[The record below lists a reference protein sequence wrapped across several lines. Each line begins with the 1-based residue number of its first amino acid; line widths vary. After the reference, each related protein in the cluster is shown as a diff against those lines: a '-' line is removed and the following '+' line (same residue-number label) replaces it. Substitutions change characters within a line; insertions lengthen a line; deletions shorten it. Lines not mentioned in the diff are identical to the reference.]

1 MPFLSPYLTVSWNL
15 FLPRKGN
22 MNNGGG
28 AIGSCSGSS
37 VAVEREEFK
46 TVLNLLKLKN
56 ENPQELAR
64 DQKFLTAAF
73 GFLEKHSECVWC
85 QYTLICG
92 ELLRLFSFVESPPLK
107 WFREKTLT
115 CLTSC
120 RACIE
125 AYYGIRPKIFSSFR
139 KIYDEATVKEFEGKI
154 QQFDMKR
161 LKEPFEI
168 YLNDKEKRKKLPI
181 KFILFEIL
189 LFPGWIISPEVS
201 KLFEAVLEQII
212 SSMKM
217 VKISEK
223 LPGVIVCSVHPN
235 QVIRNWAKSVLN
247 SDIQV
252 ENETLYNRINYSWD
266 TIVFLSKKLDDEAYS
281 DAIYVCLKASKPD
294 FIKSGC
300 NLEWTARIFE
310 LLKKENSVE
319 FMGALRLY
327 SLLMKIFSNDEKVYK
342 ISESFNSITLILDNP
357 AFGQGSHT
365 EQDCANFVLDWI
377 PLAIQANLYE
387 KKFKIAHKIVS
398 DLMEFVLESCAPFQ
412 WKLKV
417 ATKFS
422 DPLTSTVT
430 NAYLLSKIGQLLIFL
445 FDKRFSEFRTVEYEN
460 FIIKCLENVLISL
473 CRADLFKEV
482 GIEEREM
489 EGTPSSAVFDVSN
502 YRKFFSTIENRQKVS
517 INLLNSISKE
527 ISVLA
532 LKSEISNDN
541 KIWVKRIELL
551 TFIVGESIEKG
562 EIHRFTEEL
571 VAVLIFVNLSG
582 FKLNLNQSFNQ
593 QDFLLKIVENHPEKS
608 LKASTTILANFLH
621 HKYKMKEGGVIPLE
635 KTFYFLNSIIG
646 KVFEK
651 DLEILKFYSES
662 LELVFDFF
670 LKVLFA
676 FFIEFNAFVSLPG
689 GAVYYELSTA
699 VSSFGIT
706 LISMIG
712 TENFEKLFLKSLKS
726 TQITSLLLPCLA
738 NLMMNILQRSTQ
750 SKYTDIPSLVN
761 LSTEFIILSG
771 HLKADFETARVDQII
786 KVLLTS
792 NVLPAYKASISSA
805 LQQYCRLSG
814 KKLVI
819 PSETPKHV
827 NIPLV
832 ATANKIDASLAKKL
846 EALEKMDD
854 AFINK
859 HISTNSS
866 NGSGLKPPSTKL
878 GQLRQE
884 MVREG
889 ATTTVSTSNPS
900 KKSRFTPI
908 VVQKAPRMMTQADL
922 LRAHADSSDSDV
934 DIEITSDTFKNAPH
948 KPTSTPFTAQPHRS
962 VKLIDIDDESSGQT
976 GTSSGQPISSKASV
990 SAQMQRDWQ
999 SAQRLH
1005 KYILSLD
1012 YAALNDFAV
1021 VDVSVQSIPDTFP
1034 NYEKYLQVFEPLLQ
1048 LECRSQIIQAKDET
1062 EGRLTYFKGIIQ
1074 TISMVDD
1081 FHEVVFNFGDD
1092 AVHRLFTEQDLL
1104 VGHPISHN
1112 LQKTTSE
1119 ILGLV
1124 IQTSSRQVG
1133 FEVTIRF
1140 YMKGRAGDVE
1150 FQLLTRLKQG
1160 WKFAKLCNLVTNN
1173 REFLALQNL
1182 PLYSSCTRILQPKFI
1197 KIDSHM
1203 RSQIDRAAEF
1213 YTRAFGLNLPQAS
1226 AIAFALMNPN
1236 FFTLIQGPPGTGKT
1250 RTIEGFLAVLFG
1262 RPSPEFRVPMSYKR
1276 IMICAPSNAA
1286 IDEIV
1291 RRLKGG
1297 VKDSYGKNVPLKIV
1311 RVGSIDM
1318 IHEDVKDLSIDGIV
1332 ETMIQGHISSAL
1344 EMLQNNRK
1352 QMAEIKILLDKAQ
1365 ADDDLG
1371 DEADNE
1377 KGKDFFELKEK
1388 NRTTNSG
1395 GKSVQELKNQLW
1407 QVKDNIRK
1415 GNKFIEDS
1423 RQNLRLKVLNEA
1435 QVVCCTLSASGHEVI
1450 SRIDGDFEMVIIDE
1464 ACQAIE
1470 LSALIPL
1477 QYGCKR
1483 TVLVGDP
1490 NQLPPTVISQ
1500 MAVTFAYEQSLF
1512 QRLQKIDP
1520 SAVQLLSLQ
1529 YRMHPDI
1536 SSFPSSYFYGGK
1548 LADGPNVMNENARP
1562 WHGTFDNLLGP
1573 FRFLDVPGQE
1583 QLRTF
1588 ASGKQGNS
1596 MMNELEAKITISLI
1610 ALLSNSSPDYKVSKG
1625 KCKSYCYNI
1634 FIL

>member
-1 MPFLSPYLTVSWNL
+1 
-15 FLPRKGN
+15 

-28 AIGSCSGSS
+28 AIGSSPTNSS
-37 VAVEREEFK
+37 VEREEFK
-46 TVLNLLKLKN
+46 NVLNLLKLKN
-56 ENPQELAR
+56 EKPEELSR

-85 QYTLICG
+85 QYTSICG

-107 WFREKTLT
+107 WFREKTMN
-115 CLTSC
+115 CLISC

-125 AYYGIRPKIFSSFR
+125 AYYGVRPKIFSSFR
-139 KIYDEATVKEFEGKI
+139 KIYDEATVKDFEGKI
-154 QQFDMKR
+154 HLFDVKR

-168 YLNDKEKRKKLPI
+168 YLSDKEKRKKLPI

-201 KLFEAVLEQII
+201 KLFETVLEQII
-212 SSMKM
+212 SGMKM

-247 SDIQV
+247 TDIQV
-252 ENETLYNRINYSWD
+252 ENEAVYNRINYSWD
-266 TIVFLSKKLDDEAYS
+266 TIIFLLKNLDDEAYS
-281 DAIYVCLKASKPD
+281 DAIYVCLKASKFE
-294 FIKSGC
+294 FIKSGS
-300 NLEWTARIFE
+300 NWDWTGRIFG

-319 FMGALRLY
+319 FMGALRIY
-327 SLLMKIFSNDEKVYK
+327 SLLMKIISSEKAFQWYK
-342 ISESFNSITLILDNP
+342 ITESFNSISYILDNP
-357 AFGQGSHT
+357 AFAQGSHT
-365 EQDCANFVLDWI
+365 DQDCANFVLEWI
-377 PLAIQANLYE
+377 PLTIQANLSE

-398 DLMEFVLESCAPFQ
+398 DFMEFVVESLAPFQ
-412 WKLKV
+412 WKV
-417 ATKFS
+417 AVAIKFS
-422 DPLTSTVT
+422 DSLSSNVSS
-430 NAYLLSKIGQLLIFL
+430 AYLLSKIGQLLIYL
-445 FDKRFSEFRTVEYEN
+445 FDNRFSKFRTLEHEN
-460 FIIKCLENVLISL
+460 LIIKCLESVLISL
-473 CRADLFKEV
+473 CRADLFKEI

-502 YRKFFSTIENRQKVS
+502 YRKFFPTIEIRQAVS

-527 ISVLA
+527 VSGLA
-532 LKSEISNDN
+532 IKSETSNYS
-541 KIWVKRIELL
+541 KIWGKRTDLL
-551 TFIVGESIEKG
+551 AFIVGGSIDKY
-562 EIHRFTEEL
+562 EIHRFSEDL
-571 VAVLIFVNLSG
+571 VTVLIFVYLSG
-582 FKLNLNQSFNQ
+582 FKLNLSQSVNQ
-593 QDFLLKIVENHPEKS
+593 QDFLLKIVQNHPEKS
-608 LKASTTILANFLH
+608 LKALTAILLNLLH
-621 HKYKMKEGGVIPLE
+621 HKFKMREGAVIPLE
-635 KTFYFLNSIIG
+635 KLLYFLNSIIG

-651 DLEILKFYSES
+651 DLEILKIYSEA
-662 LELVFDFF
+662 LELVFNFF
-670 LKVLFA
+670 LKVLFS
-676 FFIEFNAFVSLPG
+676 FFVEFNAFVSLPG
-689 GAVYYELSTA
+689 GSVYYDLSTA

-712 TENFEKLFLKSLKS
+712 TENFEKMSVKFLKSS
-726 TQITSLLLPCLA
+726 EITSLLLPCLA
-738 NLMMNILQRSTQ
+738 NLLMHILQRSTQ

-761 LSTEFIILSG
+761 LSTEFIIISG
-771 HLKADFETARVDQII
+771 HVKADFETARVDQII

-792 NVLPAYKASISSA
+792 NVSSAYKASISSA

-814 KKLVI
+814 RKLVV
-819 PSETPKHV
+819 PSGAPKSV
-827 NIPLV
+827 NIPPV
-832 ATANKIDASLAKKL
+832 ATSSKIDPSLARKL

-859 HISTNSS
+859 HISANNNS
-866 NGSGLKPPSTKL
+866 GGLRPPSTKL

-889 ATTTVSTSNPS
+889 TNIASSSNPA

-922 LRAHADSSDSDV
+922 LRAHADSSDSEA

-948 KPTSTPFTAQPHRS
+948 KSTSTPFTAQPHRS
-962 VKLIDIDDESSGQT
+962 VKLINIDDENSGQI
-976 GTSSGQPISSKASV
+976 GTSSGKPISSKASISV
-990 SAQMQRDWQ
+990 QIQRDWQ

-1021 VDVSVQSIPDTFP
+1021 VDVSVQSIPDSFP

-1048 LECRSQIIQAKDET
+1048 LECRSQIIQSKDET
-1062 EGRLTYFKGIIQ
+1062 EGRLSYFKGVIQ

-1112 LQKTTSE
+1112 HKKAPSE

-1124 IQTSSRQVG
+1124 IQTSSRQIG

-1140 YMKGRAGDVE
+1140 YMKGRSGDVE

-1182 PLYSSCTRILQPKFI
+1182 PLYSSCARILQPKFV

-1203 RSQIDRAAEF
+1203 RLQIERAAEF
-1213 YTRAFGLNLPQAS
+1213 YTKAFGLNLPQAS
-1226 AIAFALMNPN
+1226 AIAYALMNPN

-1262 RPSPEFRVPMSYKR
+1262 RPSPEFRVPMNYKR

-1297 VKDSYGKNVPLKIV
+1297 VKDSYGKIVPLKIV

-1332 ETMIQGHISSAL
+1332 ESMIQGHISSAL
-1344 EMLQNNRK
+1344 EMLQTNRK
-1352 QMAEIKILLDKAQ
+1352 HMADIKTLLDKAQ
-1365 ADDDLG
+1365 AGDDSS
-1371 DEADNE
+1371 DEGDNE
-1377 KGKDFFELKEK
+1377 KEK
-1388 NRTTNSG
+1388 AYLGPTTETTNRTANFN
-1395 GKSVQELKNQLW
+1395 GKSIQELKNQLW
-1407 QVKDNIRK
+1407 QVKENIRK

-1435 QVVCCTLSASGHEVI
+1435 QVVCCTLSASGHDVI

-1536 SSFPSSYFYGGK
+1536 SAFPSSYFYGGK
-1548 LADGPNVMNENARP
+1548 LANGPNVMIENTRP
-1562 WHGTFDNLLGP
+1562 WHGTFNNLLGP

-1588 ASGKQGNS
+1588 SSGKQGNS
-1596 MMNELEAKITISLI
+1596 MMNELEAKITTSLI
-1610 ALLSNSSPDYKVSKG
+1610 ALISNSSPDYKVNK
-1625 KCKSYCYNI
+1625 I
-1634 FIL
+1634 

>member
-1 MPFLSPYLTVSWNL
+1 MYFTCGDQFFYCPGKEMT
-15 FLPRKGN
+15 
-22 MNNGGG
+22 NGG
-28 AIGSCSGSS
+28 SPSTTNS
-37 VAVEREEFK
+37 VEREQYK
-46 TVLNLLKLKN
+46 NVLNLLKLKN
-56 ENPQELAR
+56 EKPEEISR
-64 DQKFLTAAF
+64 DKKFLTAAF
-73 GFLEKHSECVWC
+73 GFLENYSECIWC
-85 QYTLICG
+85 QYTMICG

-107 WFREKTLT
+107 WFREKTVT

-125 AYYGIRPKIFSSFR
+125 AYYGIRPKLFSSFR
-139 KIYDEATVKEFEGKI
+139 KIYDEATVKDFEGKI
-154 QQFDMKR
+154 QEFDVKR
-161 LKEPFEI
+161 LREPFEI

-189 LFPGWIISPEVS
+189 LFPGWIISPEIS
-201 KLFEAVLEQII
+201 KLFETVLEQII

-235 QVIRNWAKSVLN
+235 QIIRNWAKSVLN
-247 SDIQV
+247 SDIQQS
-252 ENETLYNRINYSWD
+252 ENEEATNNYNRINYSWD
-266 TIVFLSKKLDDEAYS
+266 TIVYLSKKLDDETFS
-281 DAIYVCLKASKPD
+281 DAIYVCLKSSKFD
-294 FIKSGC
+294 FIKSGS
-300 NLEWTARIFE
+300 NWEWTSRIFG
-310 LLKKENSVE
+310 LLKKENSYE
-319 FMGALRLY
+319 FMGGLRLF
-327 SLLMKIFSNDEKVYK
+327 SLFMKIFSNEKYFNWYK
-342 ISESFNSITLILDNP
+342 IPESFNSISTILDNSV
-357 AFGQGSHT
+357 FSQGIHT
-365 EQDCANFVLDWI
+365 EQDNSANFVLDWI
-377 PLAIQANLYE
+377 PLTIKANFLE
-387 KKFKIAHKIVS
+387 NKKFKIGHKIVS
-398 DLMEFVLESCAPFQ
+398 DLMEFVLESRASFK

-422 DPLTSTVT
+422 DSLILTIS
-430 NAYLLSKIGQLLIFL
+430 NAYLLGKIGQLLIFL
-445 FDKRFSEFRTVEYEN
+445 FDKRFSEFRTVENEN
-460 FIIKCLENVLISL
+460 LIIKSLEMVIPPLIKFNLS
-473 CRADLFKEV
+473 DDE
-482 GIEEREM
+482 EM
-489 EGTPSSAVFDVSN
+489 EGTPNSAVFDISN
-502 YRKFFSTIENRQKVS
+502 YRKLFLTIDNFPVS
-517 INLLNSISKE
+517 IKFLNSVSKE
-527 ISVLA
+527 ISPFVLK
-532 LKSEISNDN
+532 LETSNEN
-541 KIWVKRIELL
+541 KIWINRIELL
-551 TFIVGESIEKG
+551 TFIFKESIG
-562 EIHRFTEEL
+562 QSQTEIQGFSYDL
-571 VAVLIFVNLSG
+571 VTLLIFINLSG
-582 FKLNLNQSFNQ
+582 IKLNFNHQQ
-593 QDFLLKIVENHPEKS
+593 QDLLLKIVENHPEKS
-608 LKASTTILANFLH
+608 LNALTRILSNFLNQ
-621 HKYKMKEGGVIPLE
+621 KYKFKEGGVIPLE

-651 DLEILKFYSES
+651 DLEILKIYSEAP
-662 LELVFDFF
+662 ELVFNFY
-670 LKVLFA
+670 LKVLFV
-676 FFIEFNAFVSLPG
+676 FFVEFNNFISLPG
-689 GAVYYELSTA
+689 GAVYYEMSTA
-699 VSSFGIT
+699 ISSFGIN
-706 LISMIG
+706 LISLLG
-712 TENFEKLFLKSLKS
+712 NENFEKLFLKSLKPN
-726 TQITSLLLPCLA
+726 QITSLLLPCLA
-738 NLMMNILQRSTQ
+738 NLLMNILQRSNQ

-771 HLKADFETARVDQII
+771 HLKADFETSRVDQII

-819 PSETPKHV
+819 PTETPKNV
-827 NIPLV
+827 NIPSV
-832 ATANKIDASLAKKL
+832 MTPPKIDPSLARKL
-846 EALEKMDD
+846 EALERLDD

-859 HISTNSS
+859 QNSS
-866 NGSGLKPPSTKL
+866 STSNGLKPPSTKL

-884 MVREG
+884 MVRDG
-889 ATTTVSTSNPS
+889 VTSAAVSSSNPA
-900 KKSRFTPI
+900 KKSRFAPI

-922 LRAHADSSDSDV
+922 LRAHADSSDSEV
-934 DIEITSDTFKNAPH
+934 EVEITSDTFKNAPH
-948 KPTSTPFTAQPHRS
+948 KPTSTPFTVQPHRS
-962 VKLIDIDDESSGQT
+962 VKLIDIEDESTGQSGNST
-976 GTSSGQPISSKASV
+976 GQPISSKATV
-990 SAQMQRDWQ
+990 TAQMQRDWQ

-1021 VDVSVQSIPDTFP
+1021 VDVSIQSIPDTFP

-1048 LECRSQIIQAKDET
+1048 LECRSQIIQAKDEA
-1062 EGRLTYFKGIIQ
+1062 EGRLTYFKGTIQ

-1104 VGHPISHN
+1104 VGHPITHN
-1112 LQKTTSE
+1112 QPNSKPSE

-1124 IQTSSRQVG
+1124 IQTSSRQNG

-1150 FQLLTRLKQG
+1150 FQLLTRLKQS

-1182 PLYSSCTRILQPKFI
+1182 PLYPSCSRILQPKFV
-1197 KIDSHM
+1197 KIDSQT
-1203 RSQIDRAAEF
+1203 RAKIDKTAEF

-1226 AIAFALMNPN
+1226 AISYALMNPN
-1236 FFTLIQGPPGTGKT
+1236 LFTLIQGPPGTGKT

-1262 RPSPEFRVPMSYKR
+1262 RPSAEFRVPLSYKR

-1297 VKDSYGKNVPLKIV
+1297 VKDSYGKNIPLKIV
-1311 RVGSIDM
+1311 RVGSVDM
-1318 IHEDVKDLSIDGIV
+1318 IHEDVKDLSVDGIV
-1332 ETMIQGHISSAL
+1332 ETMIQGHIASAL

-1352 QMAEIKILLDKAQ
+1352 QMEEIKVLLNKTRTEIIDS
-1365 ADDDLG
+1365 DD
-1371 DEADNE
+1371 ETDNV
-1377 KGKDFFELKEK
+1377 KVSTAITMP
-1388 NRTTNSG
+1388 NRSVNSNLI
-1395 GKSVQELKNQLW
+1395 GKSFQELKNQLW

-1450 SRIDGDFEMVIIDE
+1450 SRIEGDFEMVIIDE

-1470 LSALIPL
+1470 LSSLIPL
-1477 QYGCKR
+1477 QYGCR
-1483 TVLVGDP
+1483 RAVLVGDP

-1536 SSFPSSYFYGGK
+1536 SAFPSSYFYGGR
-1548 LADGPNVMNENARP
+1548 LANGPNVMTENVRP
-1562 WHGTFDNLLGP
+1562 WHGSFNNLLGP
-1573 FRFLDVPGQE
+1573 FRFIDIPGQE

-1588 ASGKQGNS
+1588 SSGKQGNS
-1596 MMNELEAKITISLI
+1596 MMNELEAKITTSLI
-1610 ALLSNSSPDYKVSKG
+1610 ALLSNSSPDYKV
-1625 KCKSYCYNI
+1625 NR
-1634 FIL
+1634 